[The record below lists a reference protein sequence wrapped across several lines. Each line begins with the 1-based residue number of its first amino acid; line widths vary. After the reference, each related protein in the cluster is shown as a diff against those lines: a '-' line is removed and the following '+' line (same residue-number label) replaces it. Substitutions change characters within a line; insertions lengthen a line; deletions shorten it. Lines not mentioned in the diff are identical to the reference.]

1 MAKKKQDKDKDND
14 KNSAKNK
21 EAKAVKSKQ
30 RRLIF
35 GGFLV
40 LFALFF
46 DFCFYFFLLFLASRP
61 KFVGRPYQSR
71 RNCR

>member
-14 KNSAKNK
+14 KNSAKKK
-21 EAKAVKSKQ
+21 EAKAVKSQQ

-40 LFALFF
+40 LLALFLIF
-46 DFCFYFFLLFLASRP
+46 AFTSFFFSWKPTKVCGQTLP
-61 KFVGRPYQSR
+61 IVKK
-71 RNCR
+71 